1 MKRVS
6 LDRIAAA
13 PVHPDVL
20 SAMLPFFR
28 ERCGN
33 AQSLHSDG
41 QAAQEAVAE
50 ARERVAAL
58 VGAEAEEITF
68 VSCGSE
74 ANNLALKGLARAARP
89 QGGGH
94 IVVSEIE
101 HSSVLNAVRSLEKQ
115 GFVSTRVPVDSE
127 ARVDPAAAAAALRPD
142 TVLVSIQA
150 ASSEVGTVQPLAAI
164 VREIRARAK
173 GVLVHADA
181 VAAAGSVPLD
191 VKALGLD
198 ALSLAGDQ
206 ISGPKGSGALYVRK
220 GVKVQPQIDGG
231 IQEAGRRSG
240 TENVP
245 AIVGLGRAAEIAG
258 ATLSERVRRLAAL
271 RDRLIE
277 GLAVRIPHIQL
288 TGSRTERLPYH
299 ASFAVRFVEGEAM
312 LLSLDMKGIAASSGS
327 ACTSKSLKASHV
339 ALAMGLDHAAAN
351 GSIVFSLLDDA
362 GEADVDSLLDVFPP
376 IVDRLRK
383 MSPLYTEF
391 LKETAR

>member
-20 SAMLPFFR
+20 AAMLPFFR

-58 VGAEAEEITF
+58 VGAAAEEITF

-94 IVVSEIE
+94 IVVSAIE

-115 GFVSTRVPVDSE
+115 GLASTRVPVDSE

-150 ASSEVGTVQPLAAI
+150 ASSDVGTIQPLAAI

-173 GVLVHADA
+173 SVLVHADA
-181 VAAAGSVPLD
+181 VAAAGSMPLD

-258 ATLSERVRRLAAL
+258 ATLTERVRRLTAL

-277 GLAVRIPHIQL
+277 GLAARIPHLQL

-362 GEADVDSLLDVFPP
+362 EEADVDSLLDVFPP

>member
-181 VAAAGSVPLD
+181 VAAAGSIPLD

-277 GLAVRIPHIQL
+277 GLSARIPHIQL
-288 TGSRTERLPYH
+288 TGPRTERLPYH

>member
-1 MKRVS
+1 MKRVF

-20 SAMLPFFR
+20 AAMLPFFR

-50 ARERVAAL
+50 ARGQVAAL
-58 VGAEAEEITF
+58 IGAADEEITF

-74 ANNLALKGLARAARP
+74 ANNLALKGLALAARP
-89 QGGGH
+89 QGAGH
-94 IVVSEIE
+94 IIVSAIE
-101 HSSVLNAVRSLEKQ
+101 HSSVLNAVRSLEKM
-115 GFVSTRVPVDSE
+115 GFASTRIPVDSE
-127 ARVDPAAAAAALRPD
+127 ARLDPAAVASAIRPD

-164 VREIRARAK
+164 IREIRARAK
-173 GVLVHADA
+173 GVLVHTDA
-181 VAAAGSVPLD
+181 VAAAGSIPLD

-245 AIVGLGRAAEIAG
+245 AIVGLGRAAAIAAAAMG
-258 ATLSERVRRLAAL
+258 ERGRRLAAL
-271 RDRLIE
+271 RDKLSE
-277 GLAVRIPHIQL
+277 GLAARIPHLQL

-362 GEADVDSLLDVFPP
+362 AEADIDHLLDVFPP

>member
-94 IVVSEIE
+94 IVVSAIE

-277 GLAVRIPHIQL
+277 GLAARIPHIQL

>member
-1 MKRVS
+1 MKRVY
-6 LDRIAAA
+6 LDRIAAG

-20 SAMLPFFR
+20 AAMLPFFR
-28 ERCGN
+28 ERFGN
-33 AQSLHSDG
+33 AQSLHADG

-50 ARERVAAL
+50 ARAQTAAL
-58 VGAEAEEITF
+58 IGAAAEEITF

-74 ANNLALKGLARAARP
+74 ANNLAVKGLALAARP
-89 QGGGH
+89 KGGGH
-94 IVVSEIE
+94 VVVSAVE
-101 HSSVLNAVRSLEKQ
+101 HSSVLNAVRSLERL
-115 GFVSTRVPVDSE
+115 GFASSPIPVDSE
-127 ARVDPAAAAAALRPD
+127 ARVDPAAVASALRPD

-150 ASSEVGTVQPLAAI
+150 ASSEVGTIQPLAGI
-164 VREIRARAK
+164 IREVRSRAK
-173 GVLVHADA
+173 GVLIHTDA
-181 VAAAGSVPLD
+181 VAAVGSIPLD

-245 AIVGLGRAAEIAG
+245 AIVGLGRAAGIAA
-258 ATLSERVRRLAAL
+258 ATLDDRRRRLIAL

-277 GLAVRIPHIQL
+277 GLTARIPYVLL
-288 TGSRTERLPYH
+288 TGSRSERLPHH

-312 LLSLDMKGIAASSGS
+312 LLSLDMKGVAASSGS

-339 ALAMGLDHAAAN
+339 QLAMGLDHAAAN
-351 GSIVFSLLDDA
+351 GSIVFSLPDDA
-362 GEADVDSLLDVFPP
+362 AEADIDHLLDVFPP